1 MMMRYLLLTI
11 FTLHLSTALNST
23 ALAQPLPRATPESQG
38 VASAQIQKFIEA
50 ADQSINTLHS
60 FMLIRHG
67 KVVAECWWQP
77 QTPTTPHVMHS
88 LSKSFTSTAVGFA
101 VSEGK
106 LSVDDPV
113 IKFFPDHLP
122 AEISPNLKAMRVK
135 DLLTMST
142 GHETEPKLIG
152 GPEDSGI
159 RMFLAH
165 PVPHKPGTHF
175 KYNTPATYMLS
186 AIVQKVSG
194 EKLIDYLTQRLFK
207 PLGIENPAW
216 STSAE
221 GINYGGFGLMITTED
236 IARFGL
242 FTLNEGQWN
251 GQQLLPAAWIREA
264 TSKHVSNG
272 SNPQSDWEQ
281 GYGYQFWRCRHG
293 AFRGDGKD
301 GQFCIVLPE
310 QDAVIAITAHT
321 SNMQA
326 ELNVVW
332 DHLLAA
338 FHEAPLAEDPAAQA
352 RLKEVSSKLV
362 AGQPKGTSK
371 LLLSQKI
378 QSEILKKEMKYSI
391 YLPAGYEGSTTSYPM
406 LYLLHGFGDDETSW
420 QLKGNMQ
427 PLADAAIATRRAL
440 PMIIVMPDAEKRYYM
455 NSVMDEYMY
464 ENYFIK
470 ELMPHIEKTYR
481 VKTDRA
487 DRALS
492 GLSMGGYGSL
502 LYALHHPELF
512 ASCYAM
518 SAGVR
523 SDEEMRAI
531 PFAEFKKR
539 YVPSVGDLEEGDER
553 ITEFYNRNSV
563 LYLLPKTPV
572 EQLKQTRW
580 FIDCGDD
587 DFLYKGNSLLHIT
600 FSDLKVPHEYRVR
613 DGGHNWKYWQRSLP
627 DALEFVSESFS
638 KEK

>member
-11 FTLHLSTALNST
+11 FTLHLSTVLHST

-106 LSVDDPV
+106 LSVDDQV

-152 GPEDSGI
+152 GPGDSGI

-194 EKLIDYLTQRLFK
+194 EKLIDYLTPRLFK

-338 FHEAPLAEDPAAQA
+338 FHEAPLAEDPASQT

-378 QSEILKKEMKYSI
+378 PSEILKKEMKYSI
-391 YLPAGYEGSTTSYPM
+391 YLPAGYEGSTTSYPV

-455 NSVMDEYMY
+455 NSVMGEYMY
-464 ENYFIK
+464 EDYFIK

-481 VKTDRA
+481 TRTDRA

-600 FSDLKVPHEYRVR
+600 FSDMKVPHEYRVR

>member
-1 MMMRYLLLTI
+1 MTLRLALLTL
-11 FTLHLSTALNST
+11 FTLHTS
-23 ALAQPLPRATPESQG
+23 LAFAEPLPRATPESQG
-38 VASAQIQKFIEA
+38 VSSAQIQKFIET
-50 ADQSINTLHS
+50 ADKSINTLHS

-67 KVVAECWWQP
+67 QVVAECWWQP

-101 VSEGK
+101 VTEGK

-113 IKFFPDHLP
+113 IKFFPEQLP
-122 AEISPNLKAMRVK
+122 AEVSANLKAMRVK

-152 GPEDSGI
+152 GPDDSGVK
-159 RMFLAH
+159 MFLAH

-186 AIVQKVSG
+186 AIVQKVTG
-194 EKLIDYLTQRLFK
+194 EKLIDYLRPRLFS

-216 STSAE
+216 ASSAE

-242 FTLNEGQWN
+242 FTLNEGKWQ
-251 GQQLLPAAWIREA
+251 GRQLLPAAWVREA
-264 TSKHVSNG
+264 TAKHVSNG

-293 AFRGDGKD
+293 GFRGDGKD
-301 GQFCIVLPE
+301 GQFCIMLPE
-310 QDAVIAITAHT
+310 QDAVIAITAQT
-321 SNMQA
+321 GNMQA

-332 DHLLAA
+332 DQLLAA
-338 FHEAPLAEDPAAQA
+338 FHEAPLPENPEAVAQ
-352 RLKEVSSKLV
+352 LKEVGSKLV
-362 AGQPKGTSK
+362 AGQPAGASR
-371 LLLSQKI
+371 LILSEKI
-378 QSEILKKEMKYSI
+378 DSAILKKEMKYSV
-391 YLPAGYEGSTTSYPM
+391 YLPAGYEGSKESYPV

-420 QLKGNMQ
+420 QKKGNMQ
-427 PLADAAIATRRAL
+427 SIADATIATRRAV

-455 NSVMDEYMY
+455 NSVAGDYMY
-464 ENYFIK
+464 EDYFVK

-481 VKTDRA
+481 TKNERT

-502 LYALHHPELF
+502 LYSLHHPELF

-539 YVPSVGDLEEGDER
+539 YIPSVGDIQEGDER

-563 LYLLPKTPV
+563 LYLLTKIPV
-572 EQLKQTRW
+572 DQLKQTRW

-600 FSDLKVPHEYRVR
+600 LGDLKVPHEYRVR
-613 DGGHNWKYWQRSLP
+613 DGGHNWPYWQRSLP
-627 DALEFVSESFS
+627 DALEFVSQGFVGR
-638 KEK
+638 K